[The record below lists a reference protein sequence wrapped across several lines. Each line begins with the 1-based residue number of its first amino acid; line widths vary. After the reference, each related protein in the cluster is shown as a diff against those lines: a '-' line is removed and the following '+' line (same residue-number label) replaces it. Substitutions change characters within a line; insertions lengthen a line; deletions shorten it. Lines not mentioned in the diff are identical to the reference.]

1 MQQIVKGS
9 GVCNLDVFPCAAYDI
24 IIAATT
30 RQKTRRSKVMDRKI
44 FEMNLSVEATSA
56 YILIC
61 NLAESGTPIT
71 IESAGTFW
79 NDKPEAL
86 VRALEELNLHGII
99 FEAQDA
105 NQMRQYHLNPS
116 NRWRKTAA
124 S

>member
-1 MQQIVKGS
+1 MNREIF
-9 GVCNLDVFPCAAYDI
+9 NL
-24 IIAATT
+24 
-30 RQKTRRSKVMDRKI
+30 
-44 FEMNLSVEATSA
+44 NLSVEATSA

-86 VRALEELNLHGII
+86 VSALEELKCHRIV
-99 FEAQDA
+99 FEAQTS
-105 NQMRQYHLNPS
+105 NQMRQYYLNPS
-116 NRWRKTAA
+116 DHWKKTAR